1 MMMEGRQWTP
11 REDLILFDLVY
22 ESCLSGEIGISLLHL
37 PPQNWFAWKEYSEKK
52 PLVPERTVRVAS
64 SSVVRFSFFSFP
76 LFFFFLFFPSLSLSL
91 LG

>member
-52 PLVPERTVRVAS
+52 PLVPERTVRALMWS
-64 SSVVRFSFFSFP
+64 SPCFLFFLFSFFF
-76 LFFFFLFFPSLSLSL
+76 SLSFSLSS
-91 LG
+91 